1 MVRASCGRRN
11 SLRERIIGAGLK
23 GARDKPST
31 TLRRTRWTDASR
43 LPRPSA
49 DVQHSRPPARARN
62 QLTHA
67 PCARPAHDV
76 LCARCD

>member
-31 TLRRTRWTDASR
+31 TLVEQGGQTPHASR
-43 LPRPSA
+43 GPAQMCSTA
-49 DVQHSRPPARARN
+49 VRPPVHATSSR
-62 QLTHA
+62 THPA
-67 PCARPAHDV
+67 PCA
-76 LCARCD
+76 